1 MVVLRRSWIVFGLW
15 LMSSLL
21 AILFP
26 TEIVN
31 GHDLFLNLSYLFG
44 SLLVISY
51 LWARFSLLGLRVT
64 RRIHTPRTQVGR
76 YAEETITVENYS
88 VLPKLYL
95 EVRDYSDLPF
105 HRAGRVLSG
114 LAGRSQRSWL
124 VRTPC
129 YRRGRFRL
137 GPLVL
142 CSGDPFG
149 LFLFQREMGFTG
161 VLTVYPFTAALP
173 AFFPPIAE
181 REGNAWQRRHT
192 YDVTI
197 NAAGIR
203 EYVPGDGLNRIHW
216 PSSARIGRLI
226 VKEFERDTLAEVWL
240 FLDMEQ
246 RVHMARPT
254 DEGDEANTSA
264 LPHVLPENPE
274 TVPLIPATEEYAV
287 TSAASL
293 ARHFLLERNW
303 PLGLVT
309 YAHGQRRTFIP
320 LDHGAHQLDRLL
332 SLLAVLQ
339 PMGSVSLAQ
348 ALEMESVHLTR
359 NALLLLITPSVHNPQ
374 WVATVQHLVW
384 RGIRAA
390 VVLINPASFL
400 PESVTSGAAEAVTL
414 VLQES
419 GVPCAI
425 VRLGDRLSDA
435 LRLPRVNK
443 SF

>member
-1 MVVLRRSWIVFGLW
+1 MAALRRSWIVIGLW
-15 LMSSLL
+15 LTSSLL
-21 AILFP
+21 AVLFP

-44 SLLVISY
+44 SLWVISY

-64 RRIHTPRTQVGR
+64 RRIHTPRTHVGD

-88 VLPKLYL
+88 FLPKLYV
-95 EVRDYSDLPF
+95 EVRDYSALPF

-114 LAGRSQRSWL
+114 LAGRSQRSWV

-129 YRRGRFRL
+129 YRRGRFRM

-149 LFLFQREMGFTG
+149 LFLFQREVGLAS

-173 AFFPPIAE
+173 AFFPLPAE

-197 NAAGIR
+197 NAAGVR
-203 EYVPGDGLNRIHW
+203 EYVPGDGFNRIHW
-216 PSSARIGRLI
+216 PSSARVGRLI
-226 VKEFERDTLAEVWL
+226 VKEFERDTLADAWL
-240 FLDMEQ
+240 LLDMEQ
-246 RVHMARPT
+246 RVHVARPT
-254 DEGDEANTSA
+254 DGEDEMDSSA
-264 LPHVLPENPE
+264 LPRVPSENLE
-274 TVPLIPATEEYAV
+274 VAPLMPATQEYAV
-287 TSAASL
+287 ASAASL

-320 LDHGAHQLDRLL
+320 LDYGARQLDRLL

-348 ALEMESVHLTR
+348 ALEMEDVHLTR
-359 NALLLLITPSVHNPQ
+359 NALLLIITPSVYDSQ
-374 WVATVQHLVW
+374 WVDAVQHLSW
-384 RGIRAA
+384 RGVRAMA
-390 VVLINPASFL
+390 VLIDPASFL
-400 PESVTSGAAEAVTL
+400 PEGIAPGAAEAVRL
-414 VLQES
+414 ALEGR
-419 GVPCAI
+419 GVPCSV
-425 VRLGDRLSDA
+425 VRLGDHLSEV
-435 LRLPRVNK
+435 LR
-443 SF
+443 